1 MQAQTCVLY
10 CIILHITR
18 QARIYCI
25 VSDYVI
31 WYIISYISRQTRTP
45 RTPTWRPTRRRGRR
59 WAVSGCW
66 RVDTPRLLSS
76 RRRPRRSRWRRWEMF
91 EIVNTYFIAII
102 SRRLSWLSFQ
112 RHRATWRWSRPTLPG
127 VVAGGGVDDVDLDLR
142 VLAGGDN
149 DVDLRVSV
157 AACYDVGVD
166 VVVKEWPGRLDGGRL
181 PPTLFQVS
189 TFIFVHLS
197 WNTFAAIQ
205 CSPPPRPPPSPRRR
219 PPPSTPPTKRSP
231 QNRSTSS
238 CDQTNRNHHPQ
249 TCSKSTSKFW
259 TKTNKDHQHWNLLQ
273 IVTKKMH
280 QRKRVAVNS
289 DPVQSCYI
297 FETKLN
303 LLLLSFHT
311 YCKTLLPKKKHLL
324 LICLNGSSSAA
335 CKMQLINLLRQI
347 GW

>member
-1 MQAQTCVLY
+1 MICY
-10 CIILHITR
+10 IL
-18 QARIYCI
+18 
-25 VSDYVI
+25 
-31 WYIISYISRQTRTP
+31 SYISRQTPTP
-45 RTPTWRPTRRRGRR
+45 QTPTWRPTRRRGRR

-91 EIVNTYFIAII
+91 EIVNTHFIAII

-127 VVAGGGVDDVDLDLR
+127 VVAGGGVDDVDLDLG

-189 TFIFVHLS
+189 TFIFVRLS

-347 GW
+347 WW